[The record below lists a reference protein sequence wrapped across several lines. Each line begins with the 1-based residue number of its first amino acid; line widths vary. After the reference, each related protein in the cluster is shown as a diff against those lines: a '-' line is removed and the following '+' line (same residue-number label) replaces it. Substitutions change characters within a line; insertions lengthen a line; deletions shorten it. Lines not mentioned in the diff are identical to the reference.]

1 MVTDAYRPAPQSAV
15 HAFCHVLPNLWHQMS
30 VMLSAASCLQWFCRL
45 TGTTEVALL
54 AEIAELSEEDK
65 ANAPFFLPYLSGERT
80 PHNDPDARG
89 IFWGMTHASLR
100 AQLGYAVLEGVSFGI
115 NDGLQALKESGTPI
129 AQCSLVGR
137 GARSPFWAQ
146 LLADILAM
154 PVVTHKGGETGGALA
169 RRGWLARRRAN
180 RLPRCVKTGSLADP
194 RADPVR
200 HHTLM
205 QRYAQFKALY
215 LNDLHYRQ
223 H

>member
-1 MVTDAYRPAPQSAV
+1 MLFVVTDAYRPAPQSAV

-100 AQLGYAVLEGVSFGI
+100 AQLGYAVLEGELWDQRRPAGVKRERDADHAVLAGGRGRPQSVLGPAAGRYSRYAGG
-115 NDGLQALKESGTPI
+115 DPQRRRDRRRA
-129 AQCSLVGR
+129 GR
-137 GARSPFWAQ
+137 GAAG
-146 LLADILAM
+146 L
-154 PVVTHKGGETGGALA
+154 
-169 RRGWLARRRAN
+169 RRRAN
-180 RLPRCVKTGSLADP
+180 PLPRCVKNRKSELACGSCSPPHPDATL
-194 RADPVR
+194 RAV
-200 HHTLM
+200 
-205 QRYAQFKALY
+205 
-215 LNDLHYRQ
+215 
-223 H
+223 